1 MHVSPA
7 ALAKLARSSASTWLA
22 DAARWFQG
30 TSQLET
36 RTSVYTFRD
45 GVLNARA
52 RKPTRAFDTP
62 KGAAGV
68 RLVGFLSEDPAR
80 GTFDVSPR
88 WQPGACGL
96 MLRVVGG
103 AHLEAR
109 ACLVTTATRAFV
121 REARIEA
128 PGSGR
133 RVHPAN
139 AFASRPVPPSFAR
152 PFAATG

>member
-1 MHVSPA
+1 MHVSHDA
-7 ALAKLARSSASTWLA
+7 IAKLARSSASTWLA

-30 TSQLET
+30 SSQLET

-45 GVLNARA
+45 GVLTARA

-68 RLVGFLSEDPAR
+68 RLVGFLSEDRAR

-88 WQPGACGL
+88 WQPGASGL
-96 MLRVVGG
+96 MLRVVSGTR
-103 AHLEAR
+103 LEAR
-109 ACLVTTATRAFV
+109 ACLVTTATLAFV
-121 REARIEA
+121 REA
-128 PGSGR
+128 PGSVTR
-133 RVHPAN
+133 IHHAN
-139 AFASRPVPPSFAR
+139 AFDRSRPLPPSFAR